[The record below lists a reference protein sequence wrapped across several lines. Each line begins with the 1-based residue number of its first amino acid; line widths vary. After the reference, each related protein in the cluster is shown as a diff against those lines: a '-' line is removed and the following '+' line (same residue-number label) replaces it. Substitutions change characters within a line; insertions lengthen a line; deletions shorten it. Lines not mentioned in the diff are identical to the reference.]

1 MARSRSSPIFS
12 RREETGAAETDE
24 IHFGRSRTT
33 FREETL
39 MDVICSSAP
48 SVESGNDKVSGQVKE
63 DSKTRRRRKTGAYH
77 EGARPTTAKSII
89 QRDENGDLSDS
100 ASSRPAN
107 PLTCPPQ
114 QQLSLTWS
122 FDSRRII
129 CGGWGGGAA
138 AVSTH

>member
-1 MARSRSSPIFS
+1 MLFAPV
-12 RREETGAAETDE
+12 RR
-24 IHFGRSRTT
+24 
-33 FREETL
+33 
-39 MDVICSSAP
+39 P
-48 SVESGNDKVSGQVKE
+48 SGNDKVSGQVKE

-129 CGGWGGGAA
+129 CGGWGGEQHQ
-138 AVSTH
+138 SQHTSREEIKDDTQLTC